1 LVNTSIVESI
11 RGEFLRYKAL
21 AEAAVGQVDEP
32 ALSAKLSSVD
42 NSIATI
48 CWHVSGNLESRFTDF
63 LASDGEKPWRERE
76 EEFRSRTVSRAGLL
90 HKWDRGWSVL
100 LKTLSELTDD
110 DLPRAVTIRRQSLQV
125 VEALHRSLAHV
136 AYHVGQVVYIG
147 KSMRGSD
154 WRYLSI
160 APGHSDAYNQAPGNE
175 RASAHAQTL
184 AEHHKP
190 SPGHA
195 Q

>member
-1 LVNTSIVESI
+1 MTSVVESI

-21 AEAAVGQVDEP
+21 GETTIGQVDEP
-32 ALSAKLSSVD
+32 DLSTRPSSVD

-76 EEFRSRTVSRAGLL
+76 EEFRSRAVTRAELL
-90 HKWDRGWSVL
+90 EKWDRGWTVL

-110 DLPRAVTIRRQSLQV
+110 DLQRAVTIRRQSLQV

-147 KSMRGSD
+147 KSLRGKD
-154 WRYLSI
+154 WRYLTI
-160 APGHSDAYNQAPGNE
+160 PPGQSDAYNQTPGNE
-175 RASAHAQTL
+175 RASAHTQAL
-184 AEHHKP
+184 SDHLKP
-190 SPGHA
+190 SA
-195 Q
+195 AR